1 MTREQTGGIGNCSL
15 LPREDRDRVLPGRA
29 SLQCAPTP
37 APLASN
43 SRGLASLAGSSGRLT
58 PLALA
63 LTLAVSLACAG
74 LGATGCSDDDSQ
86 GNDNNNNAPGI
97 CGAGWIHIPEGPFV
111 MGIDADD
118 PRFEPYNMPSGISP
132 KHTVQLSAYCI
143 ERTEVSV
150 SDYRACVQAGACE
163 VPDQTHAN
171 PPCNYTLE
179 PGELE
184 RHPINCVTWEQARTY
199 CQQWAGGDLPSEAQW
214 EKAARGTEDDD
225 RLWPW
230 GDAPRS
236 CERANYDENGPYDED
251 TGEGFGVGCFH
262 RESPYT
268 WEVGYLETSKGDSP
282 YGLKDMSGNVEE
294 WVLDCEDAE
303 FYAECAAGPC
313 VDPVNM
319 EVEGHCTRVA
329 RGGSA
334 MTGGSVV
341 DRGGGSFSEP
351 ITGLR
356 CTKPVPKRSN

>member
-1 MTREQTGGIGNCSL
+1 
-15 LPREDRDRVLPGRA
+15 
-29 SLQCAPTP
+29 LQCAPTP

-150 SDYRACVQAGACE
+150 SDYRACVQADACE

-225 RLWPW
+225 RLRPW
-230 GDAPRS
+230 GDELAD
-236 CERANYDENGPYDED
+236 CTRANIDENGPYDED

-282 YGLKDMSGNVEE
+282 YGLKDMIGNVDE
-294 WVLDCEDAE
+294 WVLDCMDPD
-303 FYAECAAGPC
+303 FYADCAARSC

-319 EVEGHCTRVA
+319 EVEGRCTRIA
-329 RGGSA
+329 RGGNA
-334 MTGGSVV
+334 LGGPGSICV
-341 DRGGGSFSEP
+341 DRGTAISGPSDPS
-351 ITGLR
+351 TGFR
-356 CTKPVPKRSN
+356 CTKPIPKDTN